1 MQTGLLRFITAGSV
15 DDGKSTLIGRLLF
28 DTKAVLTDQLAAL
41 GKTKYARVTSSDAA
55 VDLAL
60 LTDGLE
66 AEREQGI
73 TIDVAYRY
81 FATAKR
87 KFIVA
92 DAPGHEQYTRN
103 LVTGASQADAAV
115 ILVDI
120 SRLDFESPKIQL
132 LAQTIRHSAIL
143 KLLGIRHLIFA
154 VNKMDL
160 YEFSQ
165 AHFEK
170 VSTAIHELVE
180 QLHLPDVTII
190 PIAALLGDNVVDA
203 SSRTPWYQGP
213 TLLSCL
219 EQLELAPQLRNQK
232 SDLRFP
238 VQLVARQDGS
248 RSEDYRGYLGRIEAG
263 MIAVG
268 QEIRIEPAGIVAKVK
283 TIHLAHQNLNQSDD
297 NSVQHAQSGQVVAIE
312 LDRDCDVSRGDMFI
326 DANNQEVLITKQVL
340 ADICWLNREPLS
352 LQRKYILRQ
361 TTNQVVAKIKSID
374 HVFDVSTV
382 TNMQHQDLI
391 QMNDIGRIQIH
402 LQKNIVADK
411 FDDSLS
417 TGAFILID
425 EVSNHTVAAGMIREG
440 ATHS

>member
-120 SRLDFESPKIQL
+120 SRLDLASPKIQL

-165 AHFEK
+165 SHFEK
-170 VSTAIHELVE
+170 VSAAIHELVE
-180 QLHLPDVTII
+180 RLHLPNVTII
-190 PIAALLGDNVVDA
+190 PIAALLGDNVVDT
-203 SSRTPWYQGP
+203 SSRTSWYQGP

-232 SDLRFP
+232 TDLRFP

-248 RSEDYRGYLGRIEAG
+248 SSEDYRGYLGRIEAG

-268 QEIRIEPAGIVAKVK
+268 QEIRIEPAAIVAKVK
-283 TIHLAHQNLNQSDD
+283 TIHLAHQNLNQSND
-297 NSVQHAQSGQVVAIE
+297 NSVQYAQSGQVVAIE
-312 LDRDCDVSRGDMFI
+312 LDRDCDVSRGDMFV
-326 DANNQEVLITKQVL
+326 DANNQEVLITKQLL

-382 TNMQHQDLI
+382 TNMQHQELI

-417 TGAFILID
+417 TGAFVLID
-425 EVSNHTVAAGMIREG
+425 EVSNHTVAAGMIRNG

>member
-120 SRLDFESPKIQL
+120 SRLDLASPKIQL

-165 AHFEK
+165 SHFEK
-170 VSTAIHELVE
+170 VSAAIHELVE
-180 QLHLPDVTII
+180 RLHLPNVTII
-190 PIAALLGDNVVDA
+190 PIAALLGDNVVDT
-203 SSRTPWYQGP
+203 SSRTSWYQGP

-232 SDLRFP
+232 TDLRFP

-248 RSEDYRGYLGRIEAG
+248 SSEDYRGYLGRIEAG

-268 QEIRIEPAGIVAKVK
+268 QEIRIEPAAIVAKVK
-283 TIHLAHQNLNQSDD
+283 TIHLAHQNLNQSND
-297 NSVQHAQSGQVVAIE
+297 NSVQYAQSGQVVAIE
-312 LDRDCDVSRGDMFI
+312 LDWDCDVSRGDMFV
-326 DANNQEVLITKQVL
+326 DANNQEVLITKQLL

-382 TNMQHQDLI
+382 TNMQHQELI

-402 LQKNIVADK
+402 MQKNIVADK
-411 FDDSLS
+411 FEDSLS

>member
-1 MQTGLLRFITAGSV
+1 MHTGLLRFITAGSV

-28 DTKAVLTDQLAAL
+28 DTKAVLTDQLVAL
-41 GKTKYARVTSSDAA
+41 GKTKYARVTSSDAL

-115 ILVDI
+115 VLVDI
-120 SRLDFESPKIQL
+120 SRLNFESQKLQL

-154 VNKMDL
+154 VNKIDL
-160 YEFSQ
+160 FEFSQ
-165 AHFEK
+165 SHFEK
-170 VSTAIHELVE
+170 VSAAIHDLVGML
-180 QLHLPDVTII
+180 QLPDVAII
-190 PIAALLGDNVVDA
+190 PIAALLGDNVVDL

-219 EQLELAPQLRNQK
+219 EQLDLKPQLRDQR

-248 RSEDYRGYLGRIEAG
+248 SSEDYRGYLGRIEAG
-263 MIAVG
+263 MIEVG
-268 QEIRIEPAGIVAKVK
+268 QEIRIEPAAIAAKVK
-283 TIHLAHQNLNQSDD
+283 NIHLAHQNLHQSNE
-297 NSVQHAQSGQVVAIE
+297 NSVSQAHAGQVVAIE

-326 DANNQEVLITKQVL
+326 DTSNHQVLLTKHLL

-361 TTNQVVAKIKSID
+361 TTNQVFAKIKSIE

-382 TNMQHQDLI
+382 TNKQHQAVI

-402 LQKNIVADK
+402 LQKDIVADK
-411 FDDSLS
+411 FDDSLN

-425 EVSNHTVAAGMIREG
+425 EVSNHTVAAGMIRKSG
-440 ATHS
+440 AFV

>member
-1 MQTGLLRFITAGSV
+1 
-15 DDGKSTLIGRLLF
+15 
-28 DTKAVLTDQLAAL
+28 
-41 GKTKYARVTSSDAA
+41 
-55 VDLAL
+55 L

-120 SRLDFESPKIQL
+120 SRLDLASPKIQL

-165 AHFEK
+165 SHFEK
-170 VSTAIHELVE
+170 VSAAIHELVE
-180 QLHLPDVTII
+180 RLHLPNVTII
-190 PIAALLGDNVVDA
+190 PIAALLGDNVVDT
-203 SSRTPWYQGP
+203 SSRTSWYQGP

-232 SDLRFP
+232 TDLRFP

-248 RSEDYRGYLGRIEAG
+248 SSEDYRGYLGRIEAG

-268 QEIRIEPAGIVAKVK
+268 QEIRIEPAAIVAIVK
-283 TIHLAHQNLNQSDD
+283 TIHLAHQNLNQSND
-297 NSVQHAQSGQVVAIE
+297 NSVQYAQSGQVVAIE
-312 LDRDCDVSRGDMFI
+312 LDRDCDVSRGDMFV
-326 DANNQEVLITKQVL
+326 DANNQEVLITKQLL

-382 TNMQHQDLI
+382 TNMQHQELI

-402 LQKNIVADK
+402 LQKNSGADK

-425 EVSNHTVAAGMIREG
+425 EVSNHTVAAGMIRES

>member
-170 VSTAIHELVE
+170 VSVAIHELVE

-248 RSEDYRGYLGRIEAG
+248 SSEDYRGYLGRIEAG

-268 QEIRIEPAGIVAKVK
+268 QEIKIEPAGIVAKVK

-297 NSVQHAQSGQVVAIE
+297 NLVQHAQSGQVVAIE
-312 LDRDCDVSRGDMFI
+312 LDRDCDVSRGDMFV

-382 TNMQHQDLI
+382 TNMQHQELI

-402 LQKNIVADK
+402 MQKNIVADK
-411 FDDSLS
+411 FEDSLS